1 MKVGGA
7 AHLTVVVVGG
17 DFGAVFGPFAFYGF
31 CVIPLY
37 ITTTTTT
44 AAISNVNRS
53 YNYRNN
59 KKNDGTTTTGCIFF
73 FHSPHTLS
81 ASHCLGN
88 LLPAGDSYKIHI
100 GYPIR
105 KVYAHVAMLRLLF
118 SFWFCV
124 ILVDFSIYCSGCAP
138 SLVMSKSLQ

>member
-37 ITTTTTT
+37 ITTTTT

-53 YNYRNN
+53 YNYGNN

-73 FHSPHTLS
+73 PLVAYSFCFALLGQPV
-81 ASHCLGN
+81 ASWRFL
-88 LLPAGDSYKIHI
+88 
-100 GYPIR
+100 
-105 KVYAHVAMLRLLF
+105 
-118 SFWFCV
+118 
-124 ILVDFSIYCSGCAP
+124 
-138 SLVMSKSLQ
+138 

>member
-7 AHLTVVVVGG
+7 AHLTYAPHTVVVVVGG

-37 ITTTTTT
+37 ITTTTT
-44 AAISNVNRS
+44 AEAITNVNRS
-53 YNYRNN
+53 YYNYRNN

-73 FHSPHTLS
+73 PLVAYSFCF
-81 ASHCLGN
+81 AN

-100 GYPIR
+100 GYSIR

-118 SFWFCV
+118 SF
-124 ILVDFSIYCSGCAP
+124 
-138 SLVMSKSLQ
+138 